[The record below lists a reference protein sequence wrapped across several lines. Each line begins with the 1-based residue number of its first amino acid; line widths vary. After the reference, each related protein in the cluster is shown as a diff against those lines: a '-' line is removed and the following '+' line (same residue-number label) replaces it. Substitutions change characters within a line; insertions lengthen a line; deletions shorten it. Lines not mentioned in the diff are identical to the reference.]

1 MAEDNIQQQNPE
13 ENKNDKIWW
22 YLLLGLLQD
31 STESKWLEYTKQLMY
46 SNRFSSSHEVIDLVC
61 SVGDIV
67 SKTITKGTQLYRAR
81 IFHKE
86 PLESFIGNLFESTST
101 DSKLTFSKNIMLYPL
116 IGLLSEGKEA
126 GKHYE
131 IIDRFKKEYSKWQ
144 AKAFKGYSADESNK
158 PPNDK
163 AAEGRVNPELIS
175 YLYLSEDPLTCV
187 YEVRPAIGQNVS
199 VATFEIKKDLRIY
212 DFAYS
217 FPNDFKNEKQLDIAL
232 FDYISKQFSLP
243 YQNKP
248 LQYLPT
254 QYLGEVIKNSGFD
267 GLRFQSSLHQNGYNI
282 VLFDN
287 QFCEAVSSDY
297 ITVQGINLTFSNPDM
312 YELGEIVTSIDA
324 SDPDVNEMPD
334 RQ

>member
-1 MAEDNIQQQNPE
+1 
-13 ENKNDKIWW
+13 
-22 YLLLGLLQD
+22 
-31 STESKWLEYTKQLMY
+31 MY

-126 GKHYE
+126 EKHYE

-163 AAEGRVNPELIS
+163 AAEGRVNPEFIS

-287 QFCEAVSSDY
+287 AICR
-297 ITVQGINLTFSNPDM
+297 ITRRALF
-312 YELGEIVTSIDA
+312 
-324 SDPDVNEMPD
+324 
-334 RQ
+334 